1 MREVIGELIICSNAG
16 TTRPVPATE
25 VSNVPL
31 SATPVRM
38 DDNLTLGRII
48 APTAIIATIIDA
60 AMIATR
66 VQRLRMALCRSS
78 FITLIAALA
87 CYGIPSMFG
96 QLGVPRELLSLNPIW
111 DFLAEQPVMIPKL
124 SLGGIEVSYVWVVVV
139 FALVMTVAAFV
150 FGKKI
155 FARHQVS

>member
-1 MREVIGELIICSNAG
+1 MREVIGELMICSNAG

-66 VQRLRMALCRSS
+66 VQRLRMVLCRSS
-78 FITLIAALA
+78 FGISLSISEFIKIVWLFGLIKNQKS
-87 CYGIPSMFG
+87 CQSIK
-96 QLGVPRELLSLNPIW
+96 V
-111 DFLAEQPVMIPKL
+111 
-124 SLGGIEVSYVWVVVV
+124 
-139 FALVMTVAAFV
+139 LVISDCCSGRCV
-150 FGKKI
+150 KI
-155 FARHQVS
+155 IQSCVRGADT

>member
-78 FITLIAALA
+78 FGISLSISEFIKIVWLFGLIKNQKSCQNIKMLIINDD
-87 CYGIPSMFG
+87 CLDGC
-96 QLGVPRELLSLNPIW
+96 V
-111 DFLAEQPVMIPKL
+111 
-124 SLGGIEVSYVWVVVV
+124 
-139 FALVMTVAAFV
+139 
-150 FGKKI
+150 KI
-155 FARHQVS
+155 IQSCVHDADT